1 MINTKNMTNAKN
13 ESTRQRLHRLA
24 WVLDNSIPVPGL
36 GGYRIGVDG
45 FIGLIPGI
53 GDAVGAL
60 LSSYILAEAVRL
72 GVPKTVLLRM
82 YANMLV
88 DSVVGL
94 IPLAGDVFD
103 VTWKSNLRNVNLLDT
118 YLENPQRTTT
128 SSRWF
133 AVGFM
138 AAVLLLLVVIVVLA
152 MMVLGWVLSLLT
164 G

>member
-1 MINTKNMTNAKN
+1 MINAKNVTNAKN

-45 FIGLIPGI
+45 LIGLVPGI

-72 GVPKTVLLRM
+72 GMPKTVLLRM

-103 VTWKSNLRNVNLLDT
+103 VTWKANLRNVNLLDT
-118 YLENPQRTTT
+118 YLENPQRTKAT
-128 SSRWF
+128 SRWF
-133 AVGFM
+133 VIGFM
-138 AAVLLLLVVIVVLA
+138 AAVLLLLVAIIGLA
-152 MMVLGWVLSLLT
+152 IMVLGWVLSLLT

>member
-1 MINTKNMTNAKN
+1 MINTKNVTNAKN
-13 ESTRQRLHRLA
+13 ESTRHLLHRLA
-24 WVLDNSIPVPGL
+24 WVLDNSFPVPGL

-45 FIGLIPGI
+45 LIGLVPGI

-82 YANMLV
+82 YANVLV

-103 VTWKSNLRNVNLLDT
+103 VTWKANLRNVNLLDT
-118 YLENPQRTTT
+118 YLDSPQRTTT
-128 SSRWF
+128 TSRWF
-133 AVGFM
+133 VVGFM
-138 AAVLLLLVVIVVLA
+138 AAVLLLLVVIVGLA
-152 MMVLGWVLSLLT
+152 IMVLGWVLSLLT

>member
-1 MINTKNMTNAKN
+1 MINTKNVTNAKN

-24 WVLDNSIPVPGL
+24 WALDNSIPVPGL

-45 FIGLIPGI
+45 LIGLVPGI

-72 GVPKTVLLRM
+72 GAPKTVLLRM

-103 VTWKSNLRNVNLLDT
+103 VTWKANLRNVNLLDT
-118 YLENPQRTTT
+118 YLDNPPRATTT
-128 SSRWF
+128 SRWF
-133 AVGFM
+133 VLGFM
-138 AAVLLLLVVIVVLA
+138 AAVLLLLVVIVGLA
-152 MMVLGWVLSLLT
+152 MMVLGWVLSMLT